1 MTEQAPSTAPD
12 LPLMDPHLQEA
23 GPIRVAAVL
32 DTWIVSGPGRQLA
45 ALVGTLAPLG
55 IELRIIMFQRTG
67 REPSPF
73 IAYLR
78 GLGIEPVVIAERGA
92 ADPGA
97 LRGLAAA
104 LRDVAPHIVQS
115 HGYRPTGLVSLLRL
129 RRPTWRWIGFFH
141 GATRQ
146 DLKDRLYNRLNLL
159 MLRRA
164 ERLVVLSE
172 EHRDWFASM
181 GERVRIIHNAVLSL
195 PPPPKPADFSS
206 LRKPGT
212 ALIGVVAR
220 LSHEKGVDLAI
231 EALASMR
238 AAGADTALA
247 IAGDGPEETALG
259 GKAQA
264 LGLADRVHFLG
275 RVADVGALYRSLD
288 LVMIPSRDG
297 AEGLP
302 NVLLEAM
309 SAGLPVVATRVAA
322 VPEVLVDE
330 AAGLVV
336 PPGDAA
342 ALAAA
347 AMRALAADNP
357 EMGLEA
363 RRDVVR
369 RFSLNQ
375 RAHRLAS
382 LYREILA
389 SPD

>member
-1 MTEQAPSTAPD
+1 VER
-12 LPLMDPHLQEA
+12 
-23 GPIRVAAVL
+23 IRVAAVL

-45 ALVGTLAPLG
+45 ALVGALAPLG
-55 IELRIIMFQRTG
+55 VDLRIIMFQRAG

-73 IAYLR
+73 IAYLK
-78 GLGIEPVVIAERGA
+78 GLGIEPTVIPERGP
-92 ADPGA
+92 ADLGA

-104 LRDVAPHIVQS
+104 LHEIRPHVVQS

-129 RRPTWRWIGFFH
+129 RRPPWRWIGFFH

-159 MLRRA
+159 MLSRA

-172 EHRDWFASM
+172 EHRRWFAAM
-181 GERVRIIHNAVLSL
+181 GDRVRIIHNAVLSL
-195 PPPPKPADFSS
+195 PPPPSPADFSS

-220 LSHEKGVDLAI
+220 LSHEKGVDLAV
-231 EALASMR
+231 EALASLR
-238 AAGADTALA
+238 SRGLEVALA
-247 IAGDGPEETALG
+247 VAGDGPEEPNLRRRCE
-259 GKAQA
+259 A
-264 LGLADRVHFLG
+264 LGLADHVHFLG
-275 RVADVGALYRSLD
+275 RVADVGALYRSVD

-302 NVLLEAM
+302 NVLLEAI

-330 AAGLVV
+330 AAGFVV

-347 AMRALAADNP
+347 AARALAPGFADQ
-357 EMGLEA
+357 GREA
-363 RRDVVR
+363 RRTVVG
-369 RFSLNQ
+369 RFSLDQ
-375 RAHRLAS
+375 RAQRLAE
-382 LYREILA
+382 LYRATLA
-389 SPD
+389 SRI